1 MSLAIVLFLLG
12 LSALFSGMNLG
23 LMSLDPHELER
34 KIALGDKR
42 ASKIY
47 PIRRRGNLLLVTLL
61 MGNVAV
67 ISTLSIYLES
77 WTHGLIA
84 AVVTTLLVTIFGEI
98 IPQALF
104 SRFALSLGAKLNWL
118 VNIFIIILWPIC
130 APIAWALDRIL
141 GDELPTVY
149 SKKEL
154 LKIIEE
160 HRRSHRSEVDTD
172 EQRIVRGA
180 LTFSEKQVHDVM
192 TPRSVLVAIE
202 SHQQLTNS
210 TIKQLVD
217 EGQSRIPVYDK
228 RIDNIVGI
236 LYLRDLID
244 RKPIQKTAGEMC
256 DKQIFYIHR
265 DDNLDSALNQF
276 IRTHHHLFVVVNDFS
291 EVDGVLSIE
300 DVLETIIRREI
311 VDEFDRYH
319 DMRAVAKKRT
329 RSVKH
334 N

>member
-1 MSLAIVLFLLG
+1 MSLVVILILLG

-34 KIALGDKR
+34 KIALGDSR

-77 WTHGLIA
+77 WTHGMIA
-84 AVVTTLLVTIFGEI
+84 ALVTTLLVTIFGEI

-104 SRFALSLGAKLNWL
+104 SRFALLLGAKLHWL
-118 VNIFIIILWPIC
+118 VNFFIIILWPIC
-130 APIAWALDRIL
+130 APLAWVLDSIL

-160 HRRSHRSEVDTD
+160 HRQSHRSEVDTD
-172 EQRIVRGA
+172 EQRIIKGA
-180 LTFSEKQVHDVM
+180 LTFSEKKVHDVM

-202 SHQQLTNS
+202 SHQQLTKN
-210 TIKQLVD
+210 TIKQLVE
-217 EGQSRIPVYDK
+217 EGQSRIPVFDK
-228 RIDNIVGI
+228 RLDNIVGI
-236 LYLRDLID
+236 LYLRDLINRD
-244 RKPIQKTAGEMC
+244 LMSKTAEDLC
-256 DKQIFYIHR
+256 DKQVYYIHR

-276 IRTHHHLFVVVNDFS
+276 IKTHHHLFVVVNDFS

-311 VDEFDRYH
+311 VDEFDKYH

-329 RSVKH
+329 RSVNRH
-334 N
+334 